1 MFSFHQVVSVIFV
14 VDEFI
19 LRASQRHIFTCL
31 TTWCVPIDLFSQPPM
46 RWGCRTFSWYFWFR
60 RKNKMY
66 GEMPTRHKN
75 SKHSLYRWWMLWSIP
90 RLIIFG
96 VCVIFAIDKYIL
108 HAPQSQI
115 TLEVKKVRPLSSL
128 LMEIFSTHD
137 GGIHQPLTKGFV
149 ASIFVNDGC
158 ILHTSRRRIRPRI

>member
-1 MFSFHQVVSVIFV
+1 MNLFFAPHKGIYLPAWRRDACPLICFRNRLCGEAVVRFLDI
-14 VDEFI
+14 
-19 LRASQRHIFTCL
+19 
-31 TTWCVPIDLFSQPPM
+31 
-46 RWGCRTFSWYFWFR
+46 FWFR
-60 RKNKMY
+60 SKNKLY
-66 GEMPTRHKN
+66 GKMPTRHRN

>member
-60 RKNKMY
+60 RKNKLY
-66 GEMPTRHKN
+66 GEMPTRHRN

-115 TLEVKKVRPLSSL
+115 TSKEGTSV
-128 LMEIFSTHD
+128 
-137 GGIHQPLTKGFV
+137 
-149 ASIFVNDGC
+149 IFVINGD
-158 ILHTSRRRIRPRI
+158 IFHARRRHTSTLDEGVCSQHLR

>member
-31 TTWCVPIDLFSQPPM
+31 TTWCVPIDSFSQPPM

-60 RKNKMY
+60 RKNKLY
-66 GEMPTRHKN
+66 SEMPTRHRN
-75 SKHSLYRWWMLWSIP
+75 SKHSFYRWWMLWSVP

-115 TLEVKKVRPLSSL
+115 TSKEGTSV
-128 LMEIFSTHD
+128 
-137 GGIHQPLTKGFV
+137 
-149 ASIFVNDGC
+149 IFVINGD
-158 ILHTSRRRIRPRI
+158 IFHARRRHTLTLDEGVCSQHLC